1 MGCCTPE
8 RECGS
13 RFFQEFDVTANQQLN
28 VMSIHSDCGKGFIEF
43 WSPYAY
49 VEWTVRQQVDGFS
62 EIQKFRTGPA
72 SRAGI
77 YLVNGGELTCNIYQ
91 TIGGVVDINE
101 YNGNIL
107 NGIGPGTAPKI
118 FAKFKNCSSER
129 AWVDSQRMINTP
141 FDRGAIPGGANQD
154 VAFVPHYAKTA
165 VVSCDTNAV
174 VRVVD
179 GVSGVVRQARNV
191 LATPGAFPFNLT
203 AWEKLTV
210 AAGND
215 PCDISIL
222 WSETIDVYN

>member
-1 MGCCTPE
+1 
-8 RECGS
+8 
-13 RFFQEFDVTANQQLN
+13 
-28 VMSIHSDCGKGFIEF
+28 MSIHSDCGKGFIEF

-49 VEWTVRQQVDGFS
+49 VQWTVRQQVDGFA
-62 EIQKFRTGPA
+62 EVQTFRTGPA

-77 YLVNGGELTCNIYQ
+77 YLVSGGELTCTVYQ
-91 TIGGVVDINE
+91 TQGGVVIDE
-101 YNGNIL
+101 YNGNTSAI
-107 NGIGPGTAPKI
+107 PGFSQAKV

-129 AWVDSQRMINTP
+129 AWIDSQRMINVP
-141 FDRGAIPGGANQD
+141 FDRGAIPAGANQD

-179 GVSGVVRQARNV
+179 GVSGAVRQARNV